1 MSLMLII
8 VKEKKKDVSI
18 FQALNQLGFIIHK
31 LRSVASNDILHCDT
45 LFKLFKTWFL
55 KFEFLAQYFWLC
67 FQS

>member
-18 FQALNQLGFIIHK
+18 FQAFNQLGFIIHK

-55 KFEFLAQYFWLC
+55 KF
-67 FQS
+67 